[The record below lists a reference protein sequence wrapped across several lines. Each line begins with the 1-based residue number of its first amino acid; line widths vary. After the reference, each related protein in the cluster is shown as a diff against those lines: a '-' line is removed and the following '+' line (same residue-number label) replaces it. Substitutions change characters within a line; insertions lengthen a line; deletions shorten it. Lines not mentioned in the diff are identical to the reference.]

1 MSRNKKQKFPKEKTK
16 NNKNSL
22 SHSIRRFFDN
32 HPTDNFTHQEICAA
46 LNVRENEL
54 RKQVYLVLKDLV
66 TGSYLKETS
75 HGVFTRN
82 EAAQLLEGEIQIT
95 AKGSGFLLTD
105 KKVNDVFIAASN
117 LQQAMNGDFVRVAL
131 TKDGKGRREGI
142 VLQVIQRERTQFV
155 GTISMR
161 EKFAYLLPDNVKNG
175 IQIYLPKDK
184 LNGAKDQDKVIAK
197 ITVWPKSAEFPFGE
211 VVEVLGKKSTND
223 TEMIGI
229 LCGQG
234 IEFKF
239 PQEVIEEAEHV
250 TIELDEKEV
259 LNRRDFRAISTFTI
273 DPVDAKDFDDA
284 LSFLRLENGN
294 IEIGVHIADV
304 SHYVTKD
311 SALDREAS
319 KRGNSVYLVDRV
331 VPMLP
336 EQLSN
341 IACSLRPNEDKFCFS
356 AVFEMTEKGEV
367 INEWFGKTVIHSD
380 RRFSYEQAQEI
391 IEGSEGDF
399 KEEILTLDKI
409 AKILRKYRL
418 KNGALNIESEEVR
431 FQLNEEGNP
440 IGVYTKTSKDAHKLI
455 EEFMLLANKHV
466 ALFIDKRSKN
476 KDLIPFVYR
485 CHDKPDLAKIET
497 FKLFIEK
504 FGHELKFNKIEDVA
518 KSINHLFEEIS
529 TENEYSIVQS
539 MAIRSMAKASYET
552 NNIGHFGLAFK
563 HYTHFTSPIRRY
575 ADLLVHRILLEEL
588 THQKHVYS
596 NDLSSTCKH
605 ISRMERKAVEAERES
620 TKYFQALF
628 LKDHLGDTF
637 EGTVSGISD
646 FGLFVKL
653 NENHCEGMIALQ
665 ELPGDRF
672 YFDQENYCIMGARTK
687 KQYNFGDKIEVQVVD
702 VDIRKRQIT
711 LSIV

>member
-1 MSRNKKQKFPKEKTK
+1 MSRKKKQKFPEEKTK

-22 SHSIRRFFDN
+22 SHSIRRFFDS
-32 HPTDNFTHQEICAA
+32 HPTNNFTHQEICSA

-54 RKQVYLVLKDLV
+54 RKQVYSVLKDLL
-66 TGSYLKETS
+66 TGSYLKEVS
-75 HGVFTRN
+75 HGVFSRN

-105 KKVNDVFIAASN
+105 KKSNDVFIAASN
-117 LQQAMNGDFVRVAL
+117 LQQAMNGDLVRVAL
-131 TKDGKGRREGI
+131 TKEGKGRREGI

-155 GTISMR
+155 GTIALH

-239 PQEVIEEAEHV
+239 PQEVIEEAERV
-250 TIELDEKEV
+250 TIELDQKEV
-259 LNRRDFRAISTFTI
+259 LNRRDFRAITTFTI

-331 VPMLP
+331 IPMLP

-341 IACSLRPNEDKFCFS
+341 IACSLRPNEDKFCFA
-356 AVFEMTEKGEV
+356 AVFEMTEKGDV
-367 INEWFGKTVIHSD
+367 VNEWFGKTVIHSD

-440 IGVYTKTSKDAHKLI
+440 IGVSTKTSKDAHKLI

-466 ALFIDKRSKN
+466 ALFIDNRGKN
-476 KDLIPFVYR
+476 KDIIPFVYR

-504 FGHELKFNKIEDVA
+504 FGHDLKFNKIEDVA
-518 KSINHLFEEIS
+518 KSINHLFDEIS

-596 NDLSSTCKH
+596 SDLSATCKH

-628 LKDHLGDTF
+628 LKDHLGETF

-687 KQYNFGDKIEVQVVD
+687 KQYNFGDKIEVQVID